1 MKEELQRMA
10 IAKAMGWEKK
20 YSNMYGKKC
29 WYGEKETKVA
39 ITQDQLP
46 DYLNDLNA
54 MHEVL
59 CTLPDNTGFT
69 AHLDQFIYEDNGRLV
84 SKMDR
89 VKATARQLA
98 KAYLTT
104 IGKWK
109 A

>member
-1 MKEELQRMA
+1 MKDKLQRQE
-10 IAKAMGWEKK
+10 IAKAMGWEFTRKHK
-20 YSNMYGKKC
+20 GGIKA
-29 WYGEKETKVA
+29 WYNKLEYAFYDCG
-39 ITQDQLP
+39 LP